1 MPRTAF
7 AARGICGFGLCGRAA
22 WEPLHRF
29 QSTRPVWDATRAATA
44 SSASPSNFN
53 PRAPCGARPDDAEMR
68 RYIEKFQSTRPV
80 WGATLPQP
88 LKAFIVEISIHAPRV
103 GRDAPAAAQGFHCRN
118 FNPRAPCGARHI
130 AAAPDHKHTQ
140 FQSTRPVWGAT
151 CCILRRHSLAPN
163 FNPRAPCG
171 TRRDR
176 RAARCALHR
185 ISIHAPRVG
194 RDALAPGVFTEGYIS
209 IHAPRV
215 GRDLPSG
222 GTAGQALTFQST
234 RPVWD
239 ATTLIGKRR
248 SRFAFQSTRP
258 VWDATVRRRLP
269 AAGDKFQSTRPVWD
283 ATRS

>member
-103 GRDAPAAAQGFHCRN
+103 GRDTSLPRRITSTRNFNPRAPCGARRHALRRRGHARRDFNPRAPCGARLMDQAAAAGNNEFQSTRPVWGATIKTRQLVSQQIISIHAPRVGRDDTETLDTEQCRN
-118 FNPRAPCGARHI
+118 FNPRAPCGARPLLI
-130 AAAPDHKHTQ
+130 K
-140 FQSTRPVWGAT
+140 
-151 CCILRRHSLAPN
+151 
-163 FNPRAPCG
+163 
-171 TRRDR
+171 
-176 RAARCALHR
+176 
-185 ISIHAPRVG
+185 
-194 RDALAPGVFTEGYIS
+194 VF
-209 IHAPRV
+209 
-215 GRDLPSG
+215 LG
-222 GTAGQALTFQST
+222 G
-234 RPVWD
+234 
-239 ATTLIGKRR
+239 
-248 SRFAFQSTRP
+248 
-258 VWDATVRRRLP
+258 
-269 AAGDKFQSTRPVWD
+269 
-283 ATRS
+283 

>member
-29 QSTRPVWDATRAATA
+29 QSTRPVW
-44 SSASPSNFN
+44 
-53 PRAPCGARPDDAEMR
+53 
-68 RYIEKFQSTRPV
+68 
-80 WGATLPQP
+80 GATGRCGN
-88 LKAFIVEISIHAPRV
+88 AEIHREISIHAPRV

-151 CCILRRHSLAPN
+151 SCASSARSC
-163 FNPRAPCG
+163 
-171 TRRDR
+171 
-176 RAARCALHR
+176 AARFQSTRPVWGATDGSGGGCWEQR

-194 RDALAPGVFTEGYIS
+194 RDYDELLELYGDIIS

-215 GRDLPSG
+215 GRDHYLIKCALWHRVISIHAPRVGRDYFVLCLFRLARDFNPRAPCGARLRSEPDAADAG
-222 GTAGQALTFQST
+222 GFQST
-234 RPVWD
+234 RPVWG
-239 ATTLIGKRR
+239 AT
-248 SRFAFQSTRP
+248 SST
-258 VWDATVRRRLP
+258 
-269 AAGDKFQSTRPVWD
+269 
-283 ATRS
+283 

>member
-1 MPRTAF
+1 MVPLPPLRDGARALPISSFRQSMPSFDTR
-7 AARGICGFGLCGRAA
+7 CPGLHLQPG
-22 WEPLHRF
+22 
-29 QSTRPVWDATRAATA
+29 A
-44 SSASPSNFN
+44 SVVLGCVGELPGSRCTDFN
-53 PRAPCGARPDDAEMR
+53 PRAPCGTRRERRQQRAPRPA
-68 RYIEKFQSTRPV
+68 
-80 WGATLPQP
+80 
-88 LKAFIVEISIHAPRV
+88 ISIHAPRV
-103 GRDAPAAAQGFHCRN
+103 GRDRTMRKCGDTSRN

-239 ATTLIGKRR
+239 ATVFFPSG
-248 SRFAFQSTRP
+248 
-258 VWDATVRRRLP
+258 RLC
-269 AAGDKFQSTRPVWD
+269 
-283 ATRS
+283 